1 VVSKV
6 VWTWN
11 KAVLR
16 SDTIVFSVHP
26 KPLGMTQSSQNGTT
40 VYQNAPEE
48 SFDLE
53 DSGSESDS
61 NLGVRVM
68 YEAGLLSLVSKVV
81 SNELQCRDLVV
92 MMVYLSHSDWRT
104 GRCRL
109 TIHKVAKILSRHV
122 KTLYPAIRR
131 LKLQN
136 LLVPVEDPRTGEV
149 FHIISPFLLKAGSNK
164 ARGYLLKT
172 YYDAINNNQPETSD
186 PDGDELEVTG

>member
-1 VVSKV
+1 MSKV